1 MARRTPAAQRP
12 RPGAP
17 LLSARREG
25 DGRDA
30 DFLVVGSG
38 FGGAVSALR
47 LAEKGHDVVVLE
59 RGKRWRPDD
68 FPETNRALRRYLWLP
83 RLGCHGFQSVTPLRH
98 VFVLHGTG
106 VGGGSLVYANVLI
119 EPDAEVFRGPEWG
132 NGGWEDRLR
141 PHYREARRMLGA
153 TPAPALGR
161 TDVLL
166 REVVEAM
173 RGEDTHRVHDV
184 GVFLGTPGEEVPDPY
199 FDGRGPRRTGCT
211 QCAACMIGCRVG
223 AKNTLDRNYLWL
235 AEHLGARI
243 VPETEALTLRP
254 DGDGWAVET
263 RRSLGLRR
271 SRRTWRAR
279 EVVISAGVLGS
290 VGLLLRSRPFLP
302 RLSPTVGR
310 WVRTNSESLLGAEAR
325 TADERWTDGIAITS
339 GVQLDDRTHVEMVRF
354 NPGSD
359 TLFALTLPLEERKG
373 RDAAPPTGGRALA
386 RLLRRP
392 GRLAASLFP
401 RGRAARSGIL
411 LAMQTG
417 GGHISLELRRSWWAA
432 GRRALTSTLPEGE
445 EPPVAHIPLARE
457 VARRMGAR
465 MGGGA
470 WSSFHEEVLGAPATA
485 HILGGCRMSTSGSSG
500 VVDFEGRVHG
510 HPGLRVV
517 DGSIVPVDLGVNP
530 SLTITA
536 LAEHVMACV
545 PAADVLRRAPPEGE
559 VGPP

>member
-1 MARRTPAAQRP
+1 
-12 RPGAP
+12 
-17 LLSARREG
+17 
-25 DGRDA
+25 
-30 DFLVVGSG
+30 
-38 FGGAVSALR
+38 VSALR
-47 LAEKGHDVVVLE
+47 LAEKGYRVVVLE
-59 RGKRWRPDD
+59 RGKRWRPED
-68 FPETNRALRRYLWLP
+68 FPANNRALRRYLWWP
-83 RLGCHGFQSVTPLRH
+83 RLGCHGIQAVTPLRH

-119 EPDAEVFRGPEWG
+119 QPDAEVFRRPEWG
-132 NGGWEDRLR
+132 GGGWEERMR

-153 TPAPALGR
+153 VPAPALGR

-166 REVVEAM
+166 REVVREM
-173 RGEDTHRVHDV
+173 RGKDTHRVHDV
-184 GVFLGTPGEEVPDPY
+184 GVFLGAPGEEVPDPY
-199 FDGRGPRRTGCT
+199 FHGRGPPRTGCT
-211 QCAACMIGCRVG
+211 QCAACTIGCRVG

-235 AEHLGARI
+235 AEGLGARI
-243 VPETEALTLRP
+243 VPETEALSVRP
-254 DGDGWAVET
+254 DGDGWAVDT
-263 RRSLGLRR
+263 RRSVGLRR
-271 SRRTWRAR
+271 PRRTWRAR

-290 VGLLLRSRPFLP
+290 VGLLLRSRAFLSH
-302 RLSPTVGR
+302 LSPTVGR
-310 WVRTNSESLLGAEAR
+310 WVRTNSESLLGVEAR
-325 TADERWTDGIAITS
+325 AADDSWTDGVAITS
-339 GVQLDDRTHVEMVRF
+339 GVQLDDRTHVEMVRV

-359 TLFALTLPLEERKG
+359 TLFTLTLPLEDD
-373 RDAAPPTGGRALA
+373 DAKPAAGGALR

-401 RGRAARSGIL
+401 YGRAARSGFL

-417 GGHISLELRRSWWAA
+417 GGHLSLELRRRWWAR
-432 GRRALTSTLPEGE
+432 GGEALASTLPQGVA
-445 EPPVAHIPLARE
+445 PPVAHIPLARE

-485 HILGGCRMSTSGSSG
+485 HILGGCRMGESGASG

-536 LAEHVMACV
+536 LAEHAMARV
-545 PAADVLRRAPPEGE
+545 PRKGE
-559 VGPP
+559 AT